1 MMENDVISRIGLLE
15 DLGASCYDL
24 DALTGITGDERTLQ
38 EAILQFPAIDAVP
51 VVRCPA
57 CSWRTNSSFCRRH
70 GHYVRDD
77 FFCAYGT
84 TGDVRGCRPAK
95 KIEKKAEERC
105 LATGG
110 PCSRCTPGPC
120 DHRKSVI
127 ADDSGQ

>member
-1 MMENDVISRIGLLE
+1 MRLIDADPLYMGIALYLAENAYLNDT
-15 DLGASCYDL
+15 AL
-24 DALTGITGDERTLQ
+24 DALKKAAEWVK
-38 EAILQFPAIDAVP
+38 ESPAIDAVP

-120 DHRKSVI
+120 DHRKTVI
-127 ADDSGQ
+127 ADDRGQ

>member
-1 MMENDVISRIGLLE
+1 MRLIDAD
-15 DLGASCYDL
+15 DLKDWIRYCVVRMSADAICKRL
-24 DALTGITGDERTLQ
+24 DAAPTV
-38 EAILQFPAIDAVP
+38 DAVP
-51 VVRCPA
+51 VVRCPD

-120 DHRKSVI
+120 DHRKTVI

>member
-1 MMENDVISRIGLLE
+1 MKNDVISRSAAVKALENIVLKVGKDKVRTVARCVNEIELLP
-15 DLGASCYDL
+15 
-24 DALTGITGDERTLQ
+24 AL
-38 EAILQFPAIDAVP
+38 DAVP
-51 VVRCPA
+51 VVRCLA
-57 CSWRTNSSFCRRH
+57 CSWRIKTSFCRRH

-120 DHRKSVI
+120 DHRKTVI

>member
-1 MMENDVISRIGLLE
+1 MRLIDADRLLE
-15 DLGASCYDL
+15 DMGASCL
-24 DALTGITGDERTLQ
+24 PIMEKGISGITGDDSTIVDHINS
-38 EAILQFPAIDAVP
+38 APTIDAVP
-51 VVRCPA
+51 VIRCPA
-57 CSWRTNSSFCRRH
+57 CSWRTKTGTCRRH

-110 PCSRCTPGPC
+110 LCSRCTPGPC
-120 DHRKSVI
+120 DHRRTVI
-127 ADDSGQ
+127 PDDSGQ